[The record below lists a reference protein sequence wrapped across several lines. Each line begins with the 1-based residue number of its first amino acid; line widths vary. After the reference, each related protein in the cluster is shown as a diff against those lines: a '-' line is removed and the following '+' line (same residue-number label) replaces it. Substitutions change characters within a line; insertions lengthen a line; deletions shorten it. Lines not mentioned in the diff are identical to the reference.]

1 MTMSRNCGCFL
12 LAIFLL
18 AIVGAIIPAAAQ
30 TPQADRIAISREHVA
45 SAMAEAGWKVSPE
58 QVKLLSQISFAAR
71 DTWLQVVRVTH
82 WQENKL
88 KVELRCHDPR
98 ACLPFYVLIN
108 QVGTADKPGQT
119 QSTDAEAHSG
129 ERHRE
134 PQITVEKPL
143 MRSGDPAT
151 LTFRDKGLSIT
162 MPVICLQSGSQ
173 GQMIRVASADHKRF
187 YKAEIVGPGLL
198 KATAL

>member
-12 LAIFLL
+12 LAIV
-18 AIVGAIIPAAAQ
+18 AIVGIIIPATAQ
-30 TPQADRIAISREHVA
+30 TPREDRIAISPERVA
-45 SAMAEAGWKVSPE
+45 SAMAEAGWKVSPG
-58 QVKLLSQISFAAR
+58 QVKLLSQLSFAAR

-82 WQENKL
+82 WQENTL

-108 QVGTADKPGQT
+108 QGGTADKPGQT
-119 QSTDAEAHSG
+119 LSTDSESHPGQRHS
-129 ERHRE
+129 ELE
-134 PQITVEKPL
+134 TTVEKPL

-151 LTFRDKGLSIT
+151 LTFRDRGLSIT